1 MRASKTNNFSN
12 LKPMGGVDE
21 DLIFLDKK
29 GTVIEVYPRG
39 SDAQKRYQ
47 KMIEIC
53 HEIDKRTLQELIE
66 KKRIEKEKVDKTFD
80 KIDKKMINKQ
90 EKRKLKRYSL
100 SDVARVLKIP
110 RQTIYYWIK
119 KGWVK
124 PRRDSRH
131 YPVFTV
137 FDIENI
143 MKWRN
148 KLDFDNFTRKLDK
161 NRKY

>member
-1 MRASKTNNFSN
+1 MNK
-12 LKPMGGVDE
+12 LKPIGGVDE

-29 GTVIEVYPRG
+29 GNVVEVYPLG

-53 HEIDKRTLQELIE
+53 HEMDKKTLQNLIE
-66 KKRIEKEKVDKTFD
+66 KKKIEKTKIDRTFD
-80 KIDKKMINKQ
+80 DADKRIIEKQ
-90 EKRKLKRYSL
+90 KKRKLKRYSL

-124 PRRDSRH
+124 PRRDSRN

-143 MKWRN
+143 LKWRN
-148 KLDFDNFTRKLDK
+148 KLNLENFTKKLNK
-161 NRKY
+161 NRK